1 MMRSVATLHQSD
13 DTPRPCPKE
22 AERDNHRTVGD
33 DLRQAGDVGVREIEL
48 SLEPGL
54 GDQQPFADHRERR
67 DAGEVKAV
75 ARLWSQRMIGFCPC
89 TLVRKA
95 QKPTTVVAKAT
106 TPVASGVGNR
116 LRIVCVVRLA
126 TIRTL

>member
-1 MMRSVATLHQSD
+1 MMRSVATLQSD

-22 AERDNHRTVGD
+22 AERDNHRSVGD
-33 DLRQAGDVGVREIEL
+33 DPRQAGDVGVQEIEF

-67 DAGEVKAV
+67 DAAE
-75 ARLWSQRMIGFCPC
+75 MIAFCPC

-106 TPVASGVGNR
+106 TPMASGATNR
-116 LRIVCVVRLA
+116 LRIICVVRLA
-126 TIRTL
+126 TI